1 MEAALAS
8 AFEFLFK
15 YRPVVFERG
24 ELAFA
29 GGARAWIVVALALL
43 VAAVALVG
51 TLRLR
56 GGATRRDRIVLAG
69 RRGAALLLVALC
81 LLQPALLLRAAAP
94 QRNVLAIV
102 VDDSRSMRIAD
113 VDGRP
118 RAETVQRL
126 LAPDGPLVRQLG
138 DRFTLRTFR
147 FSQDAA
153 RAADVTALGFDGPRS
168 RVEAALR
175 SVRQELAGVPLAGV
189 VLVSDGADNA
199 EADPAGVTTVTGK
212 PVPVFTIGVGG
223 ERFATDVE
231 VTRVDVPRTALRGGT
246 IAADVTIAQSGLA
259 GERAQLVV
267 EDDGRIVSTHA
278 IALPDDG
285 ERRPIRVAIP
295 AAEAGTRR
303 LRFRVVP
310 QPTEQLV
317 ENNAREA
324 LVSVRDGRERILY
337 VEGEPRYEFKFVR
350 KAVAADEQLQ
360 VVGLQRTAQDKFL
373 RLDVADSGELR
384 AGFPAT
390 REELFGYRAIILGSI
405 EASHF
410 TPEQLRLL
418 ADFVRERG
426 GGLLVLGGRR
436 SFREGGWS
444 GTALAEVMPVTLDE
458 GAPEENLEEPP
469 SFLSE
474 VQAAPTA
481 VGLTHAATQVANT
494 PEASAARWRTLPALT
509 TVNRIRGLKPG
520 AVALLAAGAG
530 RDAPPVLAYQRY
542 GRGLAV
548 AFPVQDSWLWQMHAD
563 VTLEDQTHERFWRQL
578 LRWLVAEVPTRA
590 SIAPSVERLGAGEPV
605 TLRAEV
611 RDSAYV
617 GVNDAEVTARVTTPM
632 GGVAEVPLRWTGGND
647 GEYRGVYTPVE
658 DGMHAVEVDARAK
671 GERLGA
677 AGAFVRSGDGGEEF
691 FDATLRAPFL
701 RRLAATTGGQY
712 YTPATVAA
720 LPRDVVYTESGNTV
734 LERKELWD
742 MPIVLFAL
750 FGLLGADW
758 AYRRARGFV

>member
-29 GGARAWIVVALALL
+29 GGRVAWAVVLVGLL
-43 VAAVALVG
+43 VAVPALVGTARLRAGTRRRDRAVLLGLRGLAVALV
-51 TLRLR
+51 
-56 GGATRRDRIVLAG
+56 AV
-69 RRGAALLLVALC
+69 C
-81 LLQPALLLRAAAP
+81 LLRPALLLSAATP
-94 QRNVLAIV
+94 QRNVLAVV

-113 VDGRP
+113 VDGRS
-118 RAETVQRL
+118 RAEAVQRL
-126 LAPDGPLVRQLG
+126 LAPDGPLLRQLG

-147 FSQDAA
+147 FSQEAA
-153 RAADVTALGFDGPRS
+153 RAADVGTLGFDGPRS

-175 SVRQELAGVPLAGV
+175 SVRQELAGVPLAGI

-199 EADPAGVTTVTGK
+199 EADPTDAVTVGGR
-212 PVPVFTIGVGG
+212 PVPVFAVGVGG

-278 IALPDDG
+278 IALPGDG

-295 AAEAGTRR
+295 AAEAGVRR

-310 QPTEQLV
+310 QPTELLA

-324 LVSVRDGRERILY
+324 IVTVRDGREKILY
-337 VEGEPRYEFKFVR
+337 VEGEPRFEFKFVR
-350 KAVAADEQLQ
+350 RAVAADSQLQ
-360 VVGLQRTAQDKFL
+360 VVGLQRTAEDKFL
-373 RLDVADSGELR
+373 RLDVSDSGELR

-390 REELFGYRAIILGSI
+390 REELFGYRAVILGSI

-410 TPEQLRLL
+410 TSEQLRLL
-418 ADFVRERG
+418 ADFVGERG
-426 GGLLVLGGRR
+426 GGLLLLGGRR

-444 GTALAEVMPVTLDE
+444 GTALAEVMPVALDE
-458 GAPEENLEEPP
+458 GAPEENLEEAP
-469 SFLSE
+469 SFLAE
-474 VQAAPTA
+474 VHANPTA
-481 VGLTHAATQVANT
+481 AGLAHAVTQVANT
-494 PEASAARWRTLPALT
+494 PEASAERWRTLPALT
-509 TVNRIRGLKPG
+509 TVNRIRGLRPG
-520 AVALLAAGAG
+520 AVTLLAAGTG

-542 GRGLAV
+542 GKGLAV
-548 AFPVQDSWLWQMHAD
+548 AFPVQDSWIWQMHAD

-578 LRWLVAEVPTRA
+578 LRWLVSEVPDRA
-590 SIAPSVERLGAGEPV
+590 AVAPSVERLGAGEPV

-611 RDSAYV
+611 RDSAFQ
-617 GVNDAEVTARVTTPM
+617 GVNDAAVTARVTTP
-632 GGVAEVPLRWTGGND
+632 GGAEREVPLRWTGGAD
-647 GEYRGVYTPVE
+647 GEYRGVYTPTE
-658 DGMHAVEVDARAK
+658 DGTHAVQVEAVSR

-677 AGAFVRSGDGGEEF
+677 RAAFVRSGDGAEEF
-691 FDATLRAPFL
+691 FDATQRAPFL
-701 RRLAATTGGQY
+701 RRLATTTGGRY
-712 YTPATVAA
+712 YTPATAAA
-720 LPRDVVYTESGNTV
+720 LPRDVVYTESGNTM

-742 MPIVLFAL
+742 MPIVLL
-750 FGLLGADW
+750 VLVGLLGADW
-758 AYRRARGFV
+758 AYRRARGLV